1 MIRHQFQPSPK
12 SCGQTCLAMLLGIP
26 VADVIAEIPDRAATT
41 AGKLAAYLVM
51 RGWTATKLRR
61 YRGVLTEPAIARVIW
76 PGRSTSAN
84 GHWVV
89 YYGGCWF
96 DPAGDVLGWQKRGGR
111 IASYIALAPPS
122 LKIGPGR

>member
-12 SCGQTCLAMLLGIP
+12 SCGQTCLAMLTGVP

-61 YRGVLTEPAIARVIW
+61 YRGVITELAIARIVW
-76 PGRSTSAN
+76 PGRSASAN
-84 GHWVV
+84 GHWILRAHSR
-89 YYGGCWF
+89 WF
-96 DPAGDVLGWQKRGGR
+96 DPAGDALEWQQRGGR
-111 IASYIALAPPS
+111 IASYVALAPPE
-122 LKIGPGR
+122 RR